1 MIFMIQSFHGTLPLS
16 NSSAVRK
23 RRTSTDE
30 SNAKPRAFL
39 INVEETK
46 SKNIF
51 MTVEQLLE
59 QEDSDRDF
67 QITVSD
73 YGPKTFALGTADS
86 GGYKKFEIRGHY
98 MLANL
103 LQELAI
109 ASEHNRRYIV
119 IQEAR

>member
-1 MIFMIQSFHGTLPLS
+1 MALRFRIITSFS
-16 NSSAVRK
+16 
-23 RRTSTDE
+23 
-30 SNAKPRAFL
+30 
-39 INVEETK
+39 
-46 SKNIF
+46 
-51 MTVEQLLE
+51 
-59 QEDSDRDF
+59 
-67 QITVSD
+67 
-73 YGPKTFALGTADS
+73 ALGTADS

>member
-1 MIFMIQSFHGTLPLS
+1 M
-16 NSSAVRK
+16 
-23 RRTSTDE
+23 
-30 SNAKPRAFL
+30 
-39 INVEETK
+39 
-46 SKNIF
+46 
-51 MTVEQLLE
+51 E
-59 QEDSDRDF
+59 QEDADKDF

-119 IQEAR
+119 IQEARYFTFLNCRLNENPVDRMHRLIKFHFWDGLVRLKT